1 MSVVFSRPYQFV
13 PPDEGNLWPFLIQR
27 LRVVDWHLKRK
38 EGVVAYECRGMDH
51 VRVSLE
57 AGDGI
62 LLAPNHCRYADPL
75 VMGWPARL
83 LGTHVFAMASWHLF
97 NEGWFDAFAIRKLG
111 GFSIYREGTDR
122 QSLQTAIDILANAT
136 RPLILFP
143 EGSTNRLNDFLMPL
157 LEGVTF
163 IARSAAR
170 RRAKQ
175 AGGRVVIHPVAIKY
189 LCETDI
195 DPWATRQLDNLEQR
209 IGWHPRGDQSILNRT
224 VRLAE
229 ALLSL
234 KEIAYLGR
242 SQAGNLPQRR
252 DALIE
257 HLLATTERHLGID
270 GDEPL
275 VRERVRQIRTVVST
289 RFFDPATST
298 SEQQD
303 LRRDVAAAM
312 LAQELLTYRESYL
325 RPDTVTDTRIVET
338 IQRMQESFLGKAD
351 NSIPLKAVIEFDQA
365 IEVPAEKAPRGQADP
380 ILQQLAD
387 RLTAML
393 DQLSTEARPL

>member
-13 PPDEGNLWPFLIQR
+13 PPDQGNLWPFLIQR

-38 EGVVAYECRGMDH
+38 EGVVGYECRGIDH
-51 VRVSLE
+51 VRVSLDQ
-57 AGDGI
+57 GDGI

-75 VMGWPARL
+75 VMGWPARI

-122 QSLQTAIDILANAT
+122 QSLQTAIDILANAV

-143 EGSTNRLNDFLMPL
+143 EGSTNRLNDYLLPL

-189 LCETDI
+189 LCETNI
-195 DPWATRQLDNLEQR
+195 DPWAARQLENLEQR
-209 IGWHPRGDQSILNRT
+209 IGWHPRSDQSLLNRT
-224 VRLAE
+224 VRLVE
-229 ALLSL
+229 ALLAL

-242 SQAGNLPQRR
+242 SQAGSLPERR

-257 HLLATTERHLGID
+257 HLLATTEQRLGID
-270 GDEPL
+270 TDEAL
-275 VRERVRQIRTVVST
+275 VRERVRQIRTAAAT
-289 RFFDPATST
+289 QYFDPATSST
-298 SEQQD
+298 EQQQ

-312 LAQELLTYRESYL
+312 LAQELLTYQESYL
-325 RPDTVTDTRIVET
+325 QPETVTDTRIVET

-351 NSIPLKAVIEFDQA
+351 TSIPLKAVIEFDEA
-365 IEVPAEKAPRGQADP
+365 IEVPAKKAPRGEADP

-387 RLTAML
+387 RLKEML
-393 DQLSTEARPL
+393 ARLSTEARPL